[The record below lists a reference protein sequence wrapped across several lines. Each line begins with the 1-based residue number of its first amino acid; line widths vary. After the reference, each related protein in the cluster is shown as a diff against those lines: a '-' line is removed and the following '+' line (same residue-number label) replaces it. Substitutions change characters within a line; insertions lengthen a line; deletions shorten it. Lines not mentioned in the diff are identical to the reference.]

1 MHFFFELLT
10 VAFTAITGWH
20 AWRVRGRDG
29 LWLFGALLALGT
41 LRENFVALA
50 QWLYGFAPLRLR
62 AGAAPVIAAVVWAFS
77 IYAALCWVEEVSRE
91 SWRGG
96 EWRPTPRFLALVAV
110 FMMALACLYE
120 PFLALVRM
128 ARWEEGTWK
137 MAGVPVIALVGYPT
151 LAVAFFAAFAAL
163 ARRLRPGLPL
173 LAGLA
178 VVMPLLAFAHAWG
191 LQALK
196 HALGW

>member
-1 MHFFFELLT
+1 VHFFFELLT
-10 VAFTAITGWH
+10 VAFTILTAWH
-20 AWRVRGRDG
+20 AWRLRGRDG
-29 LWLFGALLALGT
+29 VWLFGSLLVLGT

-62 AGAAPVIAAVVWAFS
+62 LGAAPTIAAVVWAFS
-77 IYAALCWVEEVSRE
+77 IYAALCWVEEVSPQR
-91 SWRGG
+91 WHLAG
-96 EWRPTPRFLALVAV
+96 WRPSWGFLALVAL

-120 PFLALVRM
+120 PFLALIRM

-137 MAGVPVIALVGYPT
+137 VAGVPVIALVGYPS
-151 LAVAFFAAFAAL
+151 LAVAFLASWAAL
-163 ARRLRPGLPL
+163 GRRLRPGGPL
-173 LAGLA
+173 IAGLA
-178 VVMPLLAFAHAWG
+178 IVVPLLAFAHAWG

>member
-10 VAFTAITGWH
+10 VAFTALTGWH
-20 AWRVRGRDG
+20 AWRLRGGDG
-29 LWLFGALLALGT
+29 LWLFSSLLVLGT

-62 AGAAPVIAAVVWAFS
+62 AGAAPMIAAVVWAFS
-77 IYAALCWVEEVSRE
+77 IYAALCWVEEVSGE
-91 SWRGG
+91 QWRVAG
-96 EWRPTPRFLALVAV
+96 WRPTWRFFVLVAI

-120 PFLALVRM
+120 PFLALIRM

-137 MAGVPVIALVGYPT
+137 MGGVPVIALVGYPS
-151 LAVAFFAAFAAL
+151 LAVAFLAAFAAL
-163 ARRLRPGLPL
+163 GRRLRRGGPL

-178 VVMPLLAFAHAWG
+178 VMVPLLAFAHAWG

-196 HALGW
+196 RALGW